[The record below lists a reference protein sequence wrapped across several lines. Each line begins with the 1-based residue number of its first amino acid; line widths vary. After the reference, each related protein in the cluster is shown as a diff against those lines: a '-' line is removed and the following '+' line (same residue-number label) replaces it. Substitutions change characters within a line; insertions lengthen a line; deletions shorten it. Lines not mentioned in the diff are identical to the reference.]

1 MVTKNWTNTKIGSME
16 KSHKGQ
22 RYPSAQMARRFLR
35 ARRRRHRGLVTLSS
49 SYGDLSS
56 DKSPCAVVSPA
67 RVVTVTAEPTAAAAA
82 KIASMLRLVQKIS
95 KPMVNQGRLVQHCL
109 GCSQCIQPSPPPLP
123 QLEVAAMAMAAAA
136 RGRGRRHR
144 GGGRMI

>member
-1 MVTKNWTNTKIGSME
+1 MVTKNWTNTKIGSIE

-56 DKSPCAVVSPA
+56 DKSPSSAPA
-67 RVVTVTAEPTAAAAA
+67 HVVTAEPTAAAAV
-82 KIASMLRLVQKIS
+82 IASMLRLVQKIS
-95 KPMVNQGRLVQHCL
+95 KPMVVD
-109 GCSQCIQPSPPPLP
+109 
-123 QLEVAAMAMAAAA
+123 
-136 RGRGRRHR
+136 
-144 GGGRMI
+144 